1 MKVAIVG
8 AGFFGL
14 TLGLFLSKKY
24 KVQIFE
30 KKKSIMNGASSA
42 NQFRFHLGYHYPRS
56 QKTVREINKSKDSF
70 VSFYGSDVFGKTSNY
85 YLLAND
91 SLVKF
96 DKYRKFLKKNNL
108 YFKLIK
114 NSYNK
119 NIINKNILSNEKILN
134 YFTFRKKILSKI
146 KQSNLI
152 INFNTEFKKTNIK
165 NFDKVIITT
174 YANNNLLLKKLG
186 IKKLNDFKF
195 ELVEKILIKLPQK
208 FSKKSYVVVDGKFV
222 CVDPYLGTNYHL
234 LSDVKTS
241 KLETV
246 INKFPIFKHK
256 NKKYVNKGI
265 IKNINISQFKN
276 FIKRSTKYLPF
287 LRDAKYVGSF
297 FVVRAIMKNKERTD
311 ERTSSIKY
319 HSKKIISIL
328 SGKWNNCVFLAKNLK
343 I

>member
-14 TLGLFLSKKY
+14 TLGLFLSKNIKF
-24 KVQIFE
+24 KFL
-30 KKKSIMNGASSA
+30 KKKFNLQGASSA

-134 YFTFRKKILSKI
+134 YFTFIKKILSKI

-195 ELVEKILIKLPQK
+195 ELVEKILIKLPQN
-208 FSKKSYVVVDGKFV
+208 FLKKVM
-222 CVDPYLGTNYHL
+222 
-234 LSDVKTS
+234 LS
-241 KLETV
+241 
-246 INKFPIFKHK
+246 
-256 NKKYVNKGI
+256 
-265 IKNINISQFKN
+265 
-276 FIKRSTKYLPF
+276 
-287 LRDAKYVGSF
+287 
-297 FVVRAIMKNKERTD
+297 
-311 ERTSSIKY
+311 
-319 HSKKIISIL
+319 
-328 SGKWNNCVFLAKNLK
+328 
-343 I
+343 